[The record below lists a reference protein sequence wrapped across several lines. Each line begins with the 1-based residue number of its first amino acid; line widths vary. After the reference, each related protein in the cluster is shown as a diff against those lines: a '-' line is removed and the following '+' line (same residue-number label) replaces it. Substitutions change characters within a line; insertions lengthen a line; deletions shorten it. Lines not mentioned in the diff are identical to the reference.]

1 MASHVLH
8 ALAGAG
14 IVHAVVV
21 VPPGE
26 RGTLVRDA
34 VGGDTSGVDVRF
46 AVQQAPRGT
55 ADAVVSAR
63 DLVCT
68 GHVLV
73 VNGDLPLITS
83 EQILPILQ
91 PCQAQ
96 AIIATARVPDPARMG
111 RITRDND
118 GSLAAIVEWR
128 DATEEERDIHE
139 VNLGFYLFR
148 ADFLWEELERIVR
161 EAGERSESYVTNAI
175 PTAVSNGSAIA
186 QPVPIDEGR
195 LNVETPIDVADAEA
209 IMRERIASRLLSDG
223 VRIVDRRAAWIDAR
237 ASIAPGAVIEPG
249 VHIRG
254 VSAIGAN
261 ARIGPNAVIEDS
273 LIGERCIVES
283 CTINGS
289 RLHADVEVGPYS
301 TIRPGCEIESHVH
314 IGTHAELKQ
323 AHIGELVQ
331 IGHFSYLGDTEVGAR
346 SNIGAGAITCN
357 FDGQSKHFTK
367 IGEDVFIGCDTM
379 LVAPVAIGNRA
390 RTGAGSVVNKDVPD
404 DGNAVGSPARLAP
417 SRTARQTREP
427 ES

>member
-21 VPPGE
+21 VPPGD
-26 RGTLVRDA
+26 RGRLVRDA
-34 VGGDTSGVDVRF
+34 VGGDTSGIDVRF

-55 ADAVVSAR
+55 ADAVAAAR
-63 DLVCT
+63 KLVRT
-68 GHVLV
+68 SHVLV

-83 EQILPILQ
+83 ERIQPILQ

-111 RITRDND
+111 RITRNND
-118 GSLAAIVEWR
+118 GSLAAIVEWG
-128 DATEEERDIHE
+128 DASDDERAIEE

-148 ADFLWEELERIVR
+148 ADFLWQELDRIVQ
-161 EAGERSESYVTNAI
+161 EAGEGSESYVTNAI

-186 QPVPIDEGR
+186 RTVPIDEGR
-195 LNVETPIDVADAEA
+195 LNVETPTDVADAEA
-209 IMRERIASRLLSDG
+209 IMRDRIATRLLGDG

-254 VSAIGAN
+254 ASAIGAN
-261 ARIGPNAVIEDS
+261 ARIGPNAVIENS
-273 LIGERCIVES
+273 IIGERSVVES
-283 CTINGS
+283 CTISGS
-289 RLHADVEVGPYS
+289 RLRDHVEVGPYS
-301 TIRPGCEIESHVH
+301 TIRPGCEIESHAH

-323 AHIGELVQ
+323 AHIGEHVQ
-331 IGHFSYLGDTEVGAR
+331 IGHFSYLGDAEVGAR

-357 FDGQSKHFTK
+357 FDGESKHFTR
-367 IGEDVFIGCDTM
+367 IGEDVFIGSDTM
-379 LVAPVAIGNRA
+379 LVAPVEIGNRA
-390 RTGAGSVVNKDVPD
+390 RTGAGSVVTKDVPD

-417 SRTARQTREP
+417 ARRSRQARETD
-427 ES
+427 S